1 MASPS
6 GYGASTAVRTLLASL
21 LLSDPI
27 HIDAS
32 MLSDDVHMRQRML
45 GLARTAPF
53 APDLEDTHTDW
64 SDSSSD
70 LRRAFVRWL
79 CRDPIEV
86 HRSPLNVDT
95 AARSFF
101 VQRRKTLDIA
111 AEGDHDPI
119 DMERLTLQ
127 CKDEWHGTGR
137 LLVQFPDD
145 PDLAMLYMS
154 VVRDGTDVK
163 LDNLFAFDDPL
174 TGLHRHTPAC
184 WESCNVHDEDAPA
197 AAEYIND
204 ADEFWSG
211 FDDPAPDTAPAQPTA
226 VATDPAHTPMD
237 GDEDA
242 AIRDIVR
249 GAYTLFR
256 SRQPHNS
263 TESFLELVHSAIAPQ

>member
-1 MASPS
+1 MASHA
-6 GYGASTAVRTLLASL
+6 GYGANAGVRTLVASL

-32 MLSDDVHMRQRML
+32 VLSDDVHMRQRML
-45 GLARTAPF
+45 GLPRTAPF
-53 APDLEDTHTDW
+53 APDLEDAHTQW
-64 SDSSSD
+64 GDSPA
-70 LRRAFVRWL
+70 LQEAFIRCF

-86 HRSPLNVDT
+86 TESALSAKT
-95 AARSFF
+95 ARSFF
-101 VQRRKTLDIA
+101 VQRRRALDTA
-111 AEGDHDPI
+111 AEGERDPI
-119 DMERLTLQ
+119 DMERLTML

-137 LLVQFPDD
+137 LLVQFPGD

-154 VVRDGTDVK
+154 VVRDGTEVK
-163 LDNLFAFDDPL
+163 LDNLFALDDPPA
-174 TGLHRHTPAC
+174 GLHHHTPAC
-184 WESCNVHDEDAPA
+184 WESYNVHDEDAPA

-211 FDDPAPDTAPAQPTA
+211 FDDPAPAPAPA
-226 VATDPAHTPMD
+226 HAASAGVSEPAHTSTD
-237 GDEDA
+237 ADESA

-256 SRQPHNS
+256 SRHPLNS